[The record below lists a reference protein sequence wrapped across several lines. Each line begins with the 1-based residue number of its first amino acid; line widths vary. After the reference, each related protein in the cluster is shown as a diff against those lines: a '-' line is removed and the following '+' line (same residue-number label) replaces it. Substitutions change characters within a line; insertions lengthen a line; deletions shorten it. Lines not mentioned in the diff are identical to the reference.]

1 MDRPFEDA
9 EEFAG
14 ALPARGALLGIDPGE
29 KTIGIAIC
37 DAGWRIASPLIG
49 LKKAKFKE
57 NGPAIAKICADNAVA
72 GLVIG
77 LPLNMD
83 GTGGPKAQAARAFA
97 RNLLGLL
104 NLPILLWDNG
114 KLKEI
119 EDAMVKSQIAPNA
132 VVARNPDFL
141 ALARAYGARAEEPG
155 SLAELQAVVVR
166 ALQAKGP
173 TVIRMT
179 SDLVAG

>member
-9 EEFAG
+9 KEFAAG
-14 ALPARGALLGIDPGE
+14 LPARGALLGIDPGE

-57 NGPAIAKICADNAVA
+57 NGLAIVKLCLDNNVA

-83 GTGGPKAQAARAFA
+83 GTGGPKAQAAREFA
-97 RNLLGLL
+97 RNLIGLRGM
-104 NLPILLWDNG
+104 PILLWDER
-114 KLKEI
+114 LSTVAVTR
-119 EDAMVKSQIAPNA
+119 AMIAA
-132 VVARNPDFL
+132 DTSRKK
-141 ALARAYGARAEEPG
+141 RAEIVDKVAA
-155 SLAELQAVVVR
+155 SYILQGAIDR
-166 ALQAKGP
+166 LR
-173 TVIRMT
+173 T
-179 SDLVAG
+179 AG

>member
-1 MDRPFEDA
+1 MDRPYEDA
-9 EEFAG
+9 EAFAA
-14 ALPARGALLGIDPGE
+14 ALPERGALLGIDPGE

-57 NGPAIAKICADNAVA
+57 NGPAIAKICADNDVA

-104 NLPILLWDNG
+104 KLPILLWDER
-114 KLKEI
+114 LSTVAVTR
-119 EDAMVKSQIAPNA
+119 AMIAA
-132 VVARNPDFL
+132 DTSRKK
-141 ALARAYGARAEEPG
+141 RAEIVDKVAA
-155 SLAELQAVVVR
+155 SYILQGAIDR
-166 ALQAKGP
+166 LGAFGQSARQP
-173 TVIRMT
+173 E
-179 SDLVAG
+179 